1 MAHPDLPEIVYKYVG
16 QAGARAIL
24 ANRTLRFTRP
34 SEMNDPFDVYIDD
47 LFELPVV
54 DLLKQHR
61 LDAIEL
67 LMSDPQKFSETMQLD
82 AAEVAD
88 MAALIKSSP
97 PEKRAEL
104 EAFIVSEN
112 IADLYPDMAQ
122 LQETMEGQRD
132 QIIAQFQSAGIF
144 CATRNHANLLMWAHY
159 ADQHR
164 GVVLGFKPD
173 LARDSFLRV
182 LQPVIYTDERPSFYG
197 SIDASAAGM
206 SESDIEALNRRLVYT
221 KSTHWSYE
229 AEERIYV
236 PREVADGESA
246 SYLSFY
252 PEELVELYLGC
263 RVSGDFKREIIQ
275 AAKSV
280 NDAVAIFQAR
290 PAKGSYALVFE
301 AVV

>member
-1 MAHPDLPEIVYKYVG
+1 MAPPELSQIVYKYVG

-47 LFELPVV
+47 LFELPVP

-67 LMSDPQKFSETMQLD
+67 LVNDPQKFSDMMQLD

-88 MAALIKSSP
+88 MAALVRSSP
-97 PEKRAEL
+97 PEKRAEF
-104 EAFIVSEN
+104 EALIVSEN
-112 IADLYPDMAQ
+112 FAEFDPELAQ
-122 LQETMEGQRD
+122 LQQTLERQRD

-173 LARDSFLRV
+173 LARDSYLRV

-197 SIDASAAGM
+197 SIDTMAAGM
-206 SESDIEALNRRLVYT
+206 SESDVQALNRRLVYT
-221 KSTHWSYE
+221 KSTDWSYE

-236 PREVADGESA
+236 PREVADGEPA
-246 SYLSFY
+246 SYLSFF

-263 RVSGDFKREIIQ
+263 RVSADFKRDIIE

-280 NDAVAIFQAR
+280 NDDVAIFQAR

-301 AVV
+301 PVM